1 MSKGTTFLA
10 ATLALAAGVGGGM
23 MAGVKTAQNKE
34 EKIQTELTEEA
45 ENRGYEKGYE
55 AGIIINQGHSDEE
68 LAEAVAEA
76 EAAKQTIID
85 GLNEDKQTLTQ
96 QNSTLTEQNTALETQ
111 NQTLTQEKTELTEQN
126 SQLTEQNMTLAEE
139 YETLRSQIPSFVDF
153 SFFAGKEIEIFN
165 LNDIFVSLKN
175 EFGFYKY
182 DRTNENWILIS
193 DEIKNVYDILS
204 TSSGYIILGT
214 NSTPV
219 SPFVYSGVSFLSL
232 DSFEL
237 TVLSDVGFNAV
248 FSHYFDDCLMLGF
261 GGTGK
266 TAIIEFAS
274 NNFSFL
280 ETSIA
285 MQSVITGI
293 GDYDF
298 IIAYGNKNIMRFNH
312 NTFEIE
318 NIAVA
323 TVSPSYF
330 YRLNGGF
337 LYSCSSQSQ
346 QGLYY
351 FDFTTFEST
360 QIASTGY
367 GFNSFVDCGDYLLV
381 YTSNGSYGLF
391 CYEYSTGSFTQLYSD
406 RNAYQFFE
414 VENGFLVG
422 ADSTSPSSG
431 KLRSLFFFD
440 KSGKT
445 FTELITNN
453 NYKNYCYDK
462 FVRFENGVMCF
473 GGGSMGQF
481 YDFSDGSLTPVSQQF
496 STIYEN
502 IKEVEGGLLCWASS
516 SNAGLKF
523 FDPTTKTMISLINNE
538 RIYFVTNV
546 GDTIRVE
553 TNDKYYAFYPSTK
566 TLSLLFDKAIL
577 N

>member
-10 ATLALAAGVGGGM
+10 VTLALAAGVGGGM

-34 EKIQTELTEEA
+34 EKLQTELTEEA

-55 AGIIINQGHSDEE
+55 AGIIVNQGHSDEE

-85 GLNEDKQTLTQ
+85 GLNEDKQT
-96 QNSTLTEQNTALETQ
+96 
-111 NQTLTQEKTELTEQN
+111 
-126 SQLTEQNMTLAEE
+126 LTEQNMTLAEE

-165 LNDIFVSLKN
+165 LNDIFVSLKD

-214 NSTPV
+214 NTSPV

-360 QIASTGY
+360 QLASTGY

-381 YTSNGSYGLF
+381 YTSTSNGSYGLF

-422 ADSTSPSSG
+422 ADRSSPSSS

-440 KSGKT
+440 KSEKT

-473 GGGSMGQF
+473 AGGTVGQF
-481 YDFSDGSLTPVSQQF
+481 YDFSDGSLTPVSQQY

-502 IKEVEGGLLCWASS
+502 IKEVEGGLLCWSPT
-516 SNAGLKF
+516 SNFGLKF
-523 FDPTTKTMISLINNE
+523 FDPTTKTMTSLINNE
-538 RIYFVTNV
+538 RVCFVTNV
-546 GDTIRVE
+546 GDSIRVE
-553 TNDKYYAFYPSTK
+553 TVDKYYAFYPTTK